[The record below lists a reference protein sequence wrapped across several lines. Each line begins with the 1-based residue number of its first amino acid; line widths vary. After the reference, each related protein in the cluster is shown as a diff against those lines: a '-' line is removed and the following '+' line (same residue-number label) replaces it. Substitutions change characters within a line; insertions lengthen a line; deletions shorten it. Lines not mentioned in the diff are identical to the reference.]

1 MIPLHGPRRRID
13 AVRVCGGG
21 VRIPLGRQSGRV
33 GGCLLGCCAPVGAT
47 ASHRDRAI
55 SSPEG
60 ATVLDIVYVLGIIAV
75 FVLVGLVGKGV
86 EKL

>member
-1 MIPLHGPRRRID
+1 MPP
-13 AVRVCGGG
+13 
-21 VRIPLGRQSGRV
+21 SGR
-33 GGCLLGCCAPVGAT
+33 PDPT
-47 ASHRDRAI
+47 RDRAI

-75 FVLVGLVGKGV
+75 FVLVGLVGRGV